1 MSSAYAFIEKHVK
14 VQIKAANTKSWHV
27 FRRGNVTNKTIC
39 RAKQAEHF
47 HFTRS
52 RIWMLYSRILGAL
65 IICGLLTKYIAKPDL
80 LNDPIVRVYGTY
92 NVCIMFDYEPARSF
106 MAVVW
111 IFISF
116 GIMLHAIL
124 FDFRLKIYFA
134 RDSYLC
140 KASWYFSFVFTAC
153 FSVLI
158 LSLLHP
164 PHGSNENVMKHTIPY
179 QVLIIGSLL
188 WWIFNTVCIYNW
200 P

>member
-1 MSSAYAFIEKHVK
+1 MYSVVETSPTRQSAEQNKLSISISPEAIYGWCIR
-14 VQIKAANTKSWHV
+14 V
-27 FRRGNVTNKTIC
+27 F
-39 RAKQAEHF
+39 
-47 HFTRS
+47 
-52 RIWMLYSRILGAL
+52 LGAL